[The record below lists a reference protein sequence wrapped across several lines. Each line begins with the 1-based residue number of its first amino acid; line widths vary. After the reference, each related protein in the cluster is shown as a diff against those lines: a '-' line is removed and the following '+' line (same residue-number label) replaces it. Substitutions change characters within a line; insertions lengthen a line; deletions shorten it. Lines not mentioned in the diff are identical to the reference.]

1 MPDILLRPLSGVH
14 LALLALCL
22 GCSSSTAQAEP
33 QLPLLPQESAP
44 IFRKVKREVSRDG
57 IIYYYFPG
65 KTPSELAELVAQ
77 QKFFV
82 DEGWDEFVSAR
93 GLFLSGKRRPDL
105 QEGDLNFIRIAPE
118 RFERGTMK
126 RIPTDEGSTIVL
138 GTYMEQPE

>member
-1 MPDILLRPLSGVH
+1 MKCSIAICFGLAS
-14 LALLALCL
+14 LALSPACTRPTTQSE
-22 GCSSSTAQAEP
+22 GGTGST
-33 QLPLLPQESAP
+33 LLPQESAP
-44 IFRKVKREVSRDG
+44 IFRKVKREVSKDG

-93 GLFLSGKRRPDL
+93 GLFLSGKRRSDL